1 VNALASTHSSKAG
14 LKLGRAVRAYCWLS
28 RLGRHRF
35 ACVLAIGLFTVG
47 FRLALSAVLP
57 HPQPAGHDEFGYILG
72 ADIFA
77 HGRVA
82 EPTHPLWKF
91 FESVFVLSRPA
102 YAPKYPPAQA
112 AFLALGQ
119 VLFHDRFYGVLLSVA
134 LFSAAVCWMLQV
146 YVRPAWALLG
156 GICTALYFGAGHYW
170 TESYWGGAVAGLGA
184 ALLVGAFGRLRKERS
199 VRSAAALGFGA
210 LLLITSRPYESS
222 ILIVLVSSALIPV
235 VWKGWRASTLRAALP
250 ILASL
255 AIGPIVVL
263 AYNYGVTGNPLK
275 LPYVLHME
283 QYGTIPVFWFQ
294 DPLLPK
300 HFENAGIQAISEGVE
315 IPAYKEIRSFPPL
328 GRLGQ
333 NLMTIFGTI
342 LFDGG
347 GLGLAP
353 LVFLPIFR
361 RDSTVRLFTWCA
373 GLLILAV
380 LLETYLFLHYLAPL
394 IVVGTLLGCMMLD
407 RLWKRRKTSCR
418 DRVVLVGVLSAM
430 MLVGPAWR
438 AVQAMGGHPGQLYTN
453 GGFGLRRAE
462 IAQSILK
469 QPGSHVVFVHYNPEQ
484 SPNVA
489 WVANGAD
496 IDGARLIWA
505 HDRGA
510 ENRELQEYFKG
521 RTFWRLEDRAGKVT
535 LVPYPSAI
543 AERGPSNT
551 PTPPAR

>member
-1 VNALASTHSSKAG
+1 
-14 LKLGRAVRAYCWLS
+14 
-28 RLGRHRF
+28 
-35 ACVLAIGLFTVG
+35 
-47 FRLALSAVLP
+47 
-57 HPQPAGHDEFGYILG
+57 
-72 ADIFA
+72 
-77 HGRVA
+77 
-82 EPTHPLWKF
+82 
-91 FESVFVLSRPA
+91 
-102 YAPKYPPAQA
+102 
-112 AFLALGQ
+112 
-119 VLFHDRFYGVLLSVA
+119 
-134 LFSAAVCWMLQV
+134 
-146 YVRPAWALLG
+146 
-156 GICTALYFGAGHYW
+156 
-170 TESYWGGAVAGLGA
+170 
-184 ALLVGAFGRLRKERS
+184 
-199 VRSAAALGFGA
+199 
-210 LLLITSRPYESS
+210 
-222 ILIVLVSSALIPV
+222 
-235 VWKGWRASTLRAALP
+235 
-250 ILASL
+250 
-255 AIGPIVVL
+255 
-263 AYNYGVTGNPLK
+263 
-275 LPYVLHME
+275 
-283 QYGTIPVFWFQ
+283 
-294 DPLLPK
+294 
-300 HFENAGIQAISEGVE
+300 
-315 IPAYKEIRSFPPL
+315 
-328 GRLGQ
+328 
-333 NLMTIFGTI
+333 MTIFGTI

-373 GLLILAV
+373 GLLTLAV

-510 ENRELQEYFKG
+510 ENRE
-521 RTFWRLEDRAGKVT
+521 
-535 LVPYPSAI
+535 
-543 AERGPSNT
+543 
-551 PTPPAR
+551 